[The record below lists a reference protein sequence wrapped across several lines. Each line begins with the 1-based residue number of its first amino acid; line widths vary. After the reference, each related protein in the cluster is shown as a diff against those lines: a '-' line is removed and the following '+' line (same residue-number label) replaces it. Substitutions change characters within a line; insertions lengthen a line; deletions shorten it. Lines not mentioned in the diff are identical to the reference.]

1 MLSDGIWQRIFEL
14 AGIIDRGES
23 ANLLAKTWA
32 NTGVIAFHVDSQA
45 AATSS
50 SVGFSGVEK
59 FKIFLD
65 AWIALTD
72 KTLYWLRSL
81 KQDLYFTETLSFV
94 LALIEANVPYE
105 LLPVQLNCQLN
116 MPLLDF
122 QRNGYVD
129 ALTFHEPPAIVHYPL
144 GTVPFDK
151 FGYVGTFTPQKQ
163 LQNIFPF
170 LNAIPLN
177 HINQFFAQQGG
188 TPFYHGSP
196 AGVDFVKPLAINPIL
211 GPNCLPLVT
220 KRYGLYWGKYETK
233 AEDFE
238 YDSAADNSE
247 FPVRKSF
254 LSLAHGYASEENY
267 QMLLKDMALY
277 CQSRKVWIDWYDE
290 FHDNLRRMIE
300 KREDL
305 LLAIEQ
311 LLYYHVNERGGTRD
325 DDTLV
330 LKLYVTGPDYDIE

>member
-45 AATSS
+45 ATTGSF
-50 SVGFSGVEK
+50 VGFSGVEK

-94 LALIEANVPYE
+94 LALIEANVVYE

-129 ALTFHEPPAIVHYPL
+129 ALTFHEAPAIVHYP
-144 GTVPFDK
+144 
-151 FGYVGTFTPQKQ
+151 
-163 LQNIFPF
+163 
-170 LNAIPLN
+170 
-177 HINQFFAQQGG
+177 
-188 TPFYHGSP
+188 
-196 AGVDFVKPLAINPIL
+196 
-211 GPNCLPLVT
+211 
-220 KRYGLYWGKYETK
+220 WE
-233 AEDFE
+233 
-238 YDSAADNSE
+238 
-247 FPVRKSF
+247 
-254 LSLAHGYASEENY
+254 
-267 QMLLKDMALY
+267 
-277 CQSRKVWIDWYDE
+277 QSRSINLVMWASLR
-290 FHDNLRRMIE
+290 LRRAF
-300 KREDL
+300 KALFL
-305 LLAIEQ
+305 L
-311 LLYYHVNERGGTRD
+311 
-325 DDTLV
+325 
-330 LKLYVTGPDYDIE
+330 